1 MRYPITTLISSVA
14 CTRKYTLTM
23 PSPVK
28 RASTNAAGTT
38 TIHVKTE
45 SNRNVTI
52 VFPPDRS
59 VKYDAWL
66 NEQNGMIIAD
76 TAMKLVASAL
86 ISSVVL

>member
-1 MRYPITTLISSVA
+1 
-14 CTRKYTLTM
+14 M

-28 RASTNAAGTT
+28 CASKNAAGTT

-45 SNRNVTI
+45 SNKNVTI
-52 VFPPDRS
+52 VFPPERS

-76 TAMKLVASAL
+76 TAIKLVASAL